1 MNAERGIKNSSS
13 FSVPRSSL
21 LQNLSR
27 LHRPEHEVEFVEVNA
42 EVSREAAQALLRG
55 EVARARR
62 RRLRRFDDA
71 DFGEA
76 AQDVLVEYRVAAQA
90 HVAKEV
96 ARLFLAQ
103 PPDGTLP
110 RAPVAALPTGSGGLQ

>member
-42 EVSREAAQALLRG
+42 EVSREAAQALFRG

-90 HVAKEV
+90 HVPKEV
-96 ARLFLAQ
+96 APLPVGPHPYC
-103 PPDGTLP
+103 PPP
-110 RAPVAALPTGSGGLQ
+110 REPIAALP